1 MYRKTYVEINL
12 DNIKNNIKA
21 IISHYKYD
29 YYIGVVKGNA
39 YGHGEYVVKE
49 MINNGINYLAVSTLE
64 EAIRIRKYDS
74 NIPILCLQPIEL
86 EFINECIKNNIT
98 ITIHD
103 RDYFDKLMD
112 VKIQDKLKMH
122 LKIDSGMN
130 RIGIKDK
137 DEVNYIYQLANQN
150 KNIILEG
157 VYSHFAT
164 SGVND
169 KQWDNQL
176 SKFKY
181 LLSDIDLKTIPII
194 HFGKSVTVL
203 NHEKIDICNGIRM
216 GIIMYGYNQTPVF
229 SNSIRGRLIR
239 LKREL
244 RMKLLGISKTN
255 IQTDLKFLPA
265 LSLYSNIIQ
274 IKDVKKGEYIG
285 YGSGARAKTDMKIGV
300 IPIGH
305 ADGFNQR
312 NKGRD
317 VIINKKRYH
326 LFGEVG
332 MGMVDVIVDDTVKVG
347 DKVTL
352 IGDGISIREVGR
364 YTSSSIYEVM
374 SSIQKVVP
382 RVYVKDN
389 KEVYIEELK

>member
-1 MYRKTYVEINL
+1 MYRKTYVLINL

-21 IISHYKYD
+21 IISHYKYN

>member
-1 MYRKTYVEINL
+1 MYRKTYVLINL

-21 IISHYKYD
+21 IISHYKYN

-64 EAIRIRKYDS
+64 EAIRIRKYDN

-86 EFINECIKNNIT
+86 EFMNECIKNNVT

-112 VKIQDKLKMH
+112 IELQGKLKMH

-203 NHEKIDICNGIRM
+203 NHEKIDICNGIRT

-244 RMKLLGISKTN
+244 RIKLLGISKTN